1 MSVLIETNLGD
12 IVIDLNTEEC
22 PITCKNFLKLCKI
35 KYYNF
40 CLFYNVQKD
49 FLVECGD
56 PSNTGKGGESI
67 YGLLY
72 GNEAKY
78 FQDEIKKSLRHNEIG
93 TVAMANTSKDKND
106 SKFYITLKS
115 DLNELN
121 DKHTIFGRVVE
132 GIEVLNKINS
142 TFSDNNNR
150 PLQNL
155 RILHTIILDDPFPD
169 PNGLSEHI
177 PNQSPKFIKQPT
189 DDRFEIDEDLDKENR
204 GKTKEEINEIIDEKD
219 AKSRSELLEMIG
231 VLPSADIRPPD
242 HVLFVC
248 KLNPITEAEDLEL
261 VFSQCGTVKSCEVV
275 RDKVTNDSLCY
286 AFVEY
291 SSKEECEKAY
301 LKMENILIDE
311 RRIHVDFCQSVAKV
325 RNNQNSLKNFLTRG
339 KGGSVGLDRKHIL
352 NKNYQQESGTKGYS
366 YVDDDD
372 RNFKKQ
378 KSNEKDSRERDLK
391 SESDNRYK
399 DRNHHDRNYNRSY
412 DRDNRNRDDERDR
425 DRERYSDRDRER
437 DRYRDRDRHNDK
449 DRYRDRDR
457 YSDRDND
464 RNREKDRYRR

>member
-1 MSVLIETNLGD
+1 
-12 IVIDLNTEEC
+12 
-22 PITCKNFLKLCKI
+22 
-35 KYYNF
+35 
-40 CLFYNVQKD
+40 
-49 FLVECGD
+49 
-56 PSNTGKGGESI
+56 
-67 YGLLY
+67 
-72 GNEAKY
+72 
-78 FQDEIKKSLRHNEIG
+78 
-93 TVAMANTSKDKND
+93 MANTSKDKND

-132 GIEVLNKINS
+132 GIEVLKKINS
-142 TFSDNNNR
+142 TFSDSNNR
-150 PLQNL
+150 PLQNI

-177 PNQSPKFIKQPT
+177 PNQSPKFIKQSKT

-291 SSKEECEKAY
+291 STKEECEKAY
-301 LKMENILIDE
+301 LKLENILIDE

-325 RNNQNSLKNFLTRG
+325 RNNQNSLSIYF
-339 KGGSVGLDRKHIL
+339 
-352 NKNYQQESGTKGYS
+352 
-366 YVDDDD
+366 
-372 RNFKKQ
+372 F
-378 KSNEKDSRERDLK
+378 
-391 SESDNRYK
+391 
-399 DRNHHDRNYNRSY
+399 
-412 DRDNRNRDDERDR
+412 
-425 DRERYSDRDRER
+425 
-437 DRYRDRDRHNDK
+437 
-449 DRYRDRDR
+449 
-457 YSDRDND
+457 
-464 RNREKDRYRR
+464 